1 MPSVAECRASLCEVK
16 NFAPCKQKWQHGF
29 IQKGDICIS
38 YRFFLHAPLPPV
50 CVFAIT
56 VEHRAHRSLLGRKR
70 LLLGSGT
77 RYFLNSLFS
86 STKFCKPV
94 VCSVR
99 QHFVFWVFE
108 MQLEVV
114 LLEKLCLYAAF
125 KYISTWM
132 F

>member
-1 MPSVAECRASLCEVK
+1 MVPSIAECRASLREVK
-16 NFAPCKQKWQHGF
+16 NFAPCKQKWRPGS

-38 YRFFLHAPLPPV
+38 YRFFLHAPLPPAR
-50 CVFAIT
+50 VFAIT

-99 QHFVFWVFE
+99 QHFFF
-108 MQLEVV
+108 LSI
-114 LLEKLCLYAAF
+114 LNASRICALEKLCLYAAF
-125 KYISTWM
+125 KYIST
-132 F
+132 